1 MTEQKKPLVLLILDG
16 FGYSDDVKHNA
27 IKNADAP
34 VWQSLWNNNP
44 KTLIHTSGMALV
56 YPRVRWVIPKWVI

>member
-16 FGYSDDVKHNA
+16 FGYSDDEKHNA

-44 KTLIHTSGMALV
+44 KTLIHTSGMAVGLLTD
-56 YPRVRWVIPKWVI
+56 RWVTPKWVI